1 MKIRGFVLPSEA
13 YHAQMQKQMRIQIPR
28 LLRWKYRLDPGNV
41 MRVQVT
47 NKDSHD
53 SQQFLARM
61 QQGGRIT
68 VPKTVA
74 QLLSLRPR
82 QLVGV
87 VVWLPPENSANEPM
101 QS

>member
-1 MKIRGFVLPSEA
+1 MPPETFHTRV
-13 YHAQMQKQMRIQIPR
+13 QKQMRIQIPR

-53 SQQFLARM
+53 SQQFLAKM

-68 VPKTVA
+68 VPKTIA
-74 QLLSLRPR
+74 ELLSLRQR
-82 QLVGV
+82 QLVDV
-87 VVWLPPENSANEPM
+87 VVWLPPENTARKLA
-101 QS
+101 

>member
-1 MKIRGFVLPSEA
+1 MLTEVFHTRVQEQI
-13 YHAQMQKQMRIQIPR
+13 RIQIPR
-28 LLRWKYRLDPGNV
+28 LLRWKYKLAPGIV

-53 SQQFLARM
+53 SHRFLAKM

-68 VPKTVA
+68 VPKTLA
-74 QLLSLRPR
+74 ELLSLKPHQVVR
-82 QLVGV
+82 V
-87 VVWLPPENSANEPM
+87 VVWLPSENSRESA

>member
-1 MKIRGFVLPSEA
+1 LPPETF
-13 YHAQMQKQMRIQIPR
+13 HTRVQKQMRIQIPR

-53 SQQFLARM
+53 SQQFLAKM

-68 VPKTVA
+68 VPKTLA
-74 QLLSLRPR
+74 ELLSLKPH
-82 QLVGV
+82 QLVSV
-87 VVWLPPENSANEPM
+87 AVWLPSENSTEESA